1 MRCRISPATGEH
13 PTHPNSQPRAR
24 RLEHSGRIRGR
35 RRYESDEFTRGP
47 NPVRH
52 ILNGLSAAIVR
63 ARTRAEDR
71 LRRSRIAGDTLAV
84 AALLS
89 HRLRRQSAVA
99 PAGELPASLNR
110 ALRLAQGRRVR
121 QALTDSVRVW
131 ASAARH
137 GAVADTE
144 KRPVRM
150 SGSLIVKAP
159 ATNGEKGVLFA
170 GNEGDL
176 ARLSASGLLPVVQ
189 QDYVVFALSA
199 WSPPSPRTY
208 SRIAS
213 QCRDP
218 VHVGIS
224 HIEDLDM
231 YGTYGPAVVPVNL
244 MACDWLNPDDFVAL
258 PVEQRDIDMIM
269 VAGWGHYKRHW
280 VLFDA
285 LRSLPAH
292 LRVVLVGGSSE
303 GRTLLDVK
311 RDAALWNVRQDIMFH
326 EDLPISEVNR
336 LQSAARLALQFS
348 GREGACVAVTEAM
361 MGGTPVGITA
371 DSHIG
376 ASVHIN
382 QATGRRL
389 PRRNL
394 SHHIR
399 AMLDSAAEFAPR
411 DWLLENACCTTSSTS
426 LDHHLE
432 RHALGRREVWST
444 GIAPVFR
451 RRQQMHYMDESQSVT
466 LAEAVD
472 DLYRLGVVL
481 RGETRLL
488 PRDPP

>member
-1 MRCRISPATGEH
+1 
-13 PTHPNSQPRAR
+13 
-24 RLEHSGRIRGR
+24 
-35 RRYESDEFTRGP
+35 
-47 NPVRH
+47 
-52 ILNGLSAAIVR
+52 
-63 ARTRAEDR
+63 
-71 LRRSRIAGDTLAV
+71 
-84 AALLS
+84 
-89 HRLRRQSAVA
+89 
-99 PAGELPASLNR
+99 
-110 ALRLAQGRRVR
+110 
-121 QALTDSVRVW
+121 
-131 ASAARH
+131 
-137 GAVADTE
+137 
-144 KRPVRM
+144 M

-159 ATNGEKGVLFA
+159 APNGEMGVLFA
-170 GNEGDL
+170 GSEGDL
-176 ARLSASGLLPVVQ
+176 AALSASGLLPLVQ
-189 QDYVVFALSA
+189 RDYVIFALSA

-208 SRIAS
+208 ARIAS
-213 QCRDP
+213 TCRDP

-224 HIEDLDM
+224 HVDDLEM
-231 YGTYGPAVVPVNL
+231 YTTYGPAIVPVPL
-244 MACDWLNPDDFVAL
+244 MSCDWLSPDDFVPL
-258 PVEQRDIDMIM
+258 PMEQRDIDIVM
-269 VAGWGHYKRHW
+269 VASWGHYKRHW

-311 RDAALWNVRQDIMFH
+311 RDAALWAVQQDIMFH

-399 AMLDSAAEFAPR
+399 EMLDSPAGFAPR
-411 DWLLENACCTTSSTS
+411 DWLIENACCTTSSTS

-432 RHALGRREVWST
+432 CHARGRGGVWT
-444 GIAPVFR
+444 AGIAPVFR
-451 RRQQMHYMDESQSVT
+451 RRQQMHYMDESQGVT
-466 LAEAVD
+466 LAEAAD
-472 DLYRLGVVL
+472 DLFRLGIAL
-481 RGETRLL
+481 KGETRPL
-488 PRDPP
+488 PQDCH